1 MISACR
7 LSRSVSN
14 SLIRSASPGSVRSR
28 GFFLPPP
35 CKVARY
41 TSGMSETKQEGAPAE
56 AKPPKAKP
64 PLLVI
69 LLGVNLLAA
78 LGAIGMLVY
87 TKILYKRPPITET
100 EEREKIARKMEKKTP
115 MGPPGSMT
123 FPSVTV
129 NLDPAPSD
137 SGGQKKI
144 HYATIGFTMSTV
156 DQEAQSKLQEV
167 RPLIEDKLLTL
178 VGRRSY
184 QDLISVQGR
193 YLLRS
198 QLRESANQLAKEAL
212 VTDVYFTEFVVQ

>member
-1 MISACR
+1 
-7 LSRSVSN
+7 
-14 SLIRSASPGSVRSR
+14 
-28 GFFLPPP
+28 
-35 CKVARY
+35 
-41 TSGMSETKQEGAPAE
+41 MSEKKQEGAAAE
-56 AKPPKAKP
+56 GKAPKAKP
-64 PLLVI
+64 PLMVI

-87 TKILYKRPPITET
+87 TKILYKRPPITESA
-100 EEREKIARKMEKKTP
+100 EREKIARKMEKKKP
-115 MGPPGSMT
+115 VGPPGSLA

-129 NLDPAPSD
+129 NLDPAPAD

-156 DQEAQSKLQEV
+156 DQEAQAKLQEV